1 MSTVAEII
9 ALKGSTAHRVGPHD
23 TVYTAIERMVKHNV
37 GALVVIENDAL
48 LGVITERDYMR
59 RIAVEGR
66 TSKATP
72 VAAIMTVRPATVS
85 PNTTV
90 QQCMQTM
97 TERRIRHLPVM
108 SNGRLA
114 GIVSIGDIV
123 KSLITEQAD
132 HIEHLTEYI
141 QGSRACPPM

>member
-1 MSTVAEII
+1 MATVADII
-9 ALKGSTAHRVGPHD
+9 ALKGNAAHRVGPHD
-23 TVYTAIERMVKHNV
+23 TVYTAIEKMVKHNI
-37 GALVVIENDAL
+37 GALVVVENDAL
-48 LGVITERDYMR
+48 VGVITERDYLR

-66 TSKATP
+66 TSKTTP
-72 VAAIMTVRPATVS
+72 VAAIMSVRPATVT

-90 QQCMQTM
+90 QQCMQIM
-97 TERRIRHLPVM
+97 TDRRIRHLPVM

-123 KSLITEQAD
+123 KSMISEQAD

-141 QGSRACPPM
+141 QGSRACPPI

>member
-1 MSTVAEII
+1 
-9 ALKGSTAHRVGPHD
+9 
-23 TVYTAIERMVKHNV
+23 
-37 GALVVIENDAL
+37 
-48 LGVITERDYMR
+48 
-59 RIAVEGR
+59 
-66 TSKATP
+66 
-72 VAAIMTVRPATVS
+72 MTVRPATVTPS
-85 PNTTV
+85 TTV

-141 QGSRACPPM
+141 QGSRVCPPI